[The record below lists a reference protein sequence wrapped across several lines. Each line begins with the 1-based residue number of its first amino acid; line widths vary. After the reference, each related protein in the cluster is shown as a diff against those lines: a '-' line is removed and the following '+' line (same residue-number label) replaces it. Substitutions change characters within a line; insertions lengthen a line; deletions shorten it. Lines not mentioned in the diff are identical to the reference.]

1 MNWKKLFIVYIFL
14 IVLITIT
21 VRKCQAQ
28 YNTSTGLTIP
38 SIVLLPADV
47 TNNNTSPDVLQDVT
61 GLQFPVTAGN
71 TYYFRFYIYYEVDA
85 TSTGTRWTINGPSL
99 TNVAYYNLYG
109 TNGTASAMRWSN
121 AYNGNSVSSST
132 PFTTGNVALIEG
144 TIVCSTS
151 GNVVARFSS
160 EVASPAFVTCKAS
173 KSFVTYQRV
182 NP

>member
-1 MNWKKLFIVYIFL
+1 MRLFRIL
-14 IVLITIT
+14 LCVLLLVLCI
-21 VRKCQAQ
+21 RKCEAQ

-38 SIVLLPADV
+38 SIVQLPSDITNSNASPDILADV
-47 TNNNTSPDVLQDVT
+47 I

-71 TYYFRFYIYYEVDA
+71 IYYFRFYIYYEVDA
-85 TSTGTRWTINGPSL
+85 TSTGTRWTINGPTL

-121 AYNGNSVSSST
+121 AYNGNSVSTST
-132 PFTTGNVALIEG
+132 PFTTGNVALLEG
-144 TIVCSTS
+144 TIVCSAN
-151 GNVVARFSS
+151 GNVIARFSS
-160 EVASPAFVTCKAS
+160 EVASPAFVTVKAS